1 MFQVTMIVLLIPRM
15 INFSLIMLPLLLIIY
30 MWAYEKINQ
39 EKLQARV
46 TTTTPPSPPYLPP

>member
-46 TTTTPPSPPYLPP
+46 TTTMDYFN